1 MDQAQ
6 RRMYP
11 QLGCSRHRV
20 GTDQALRWPYPRL
33 GSIGHEVRTDQAQ
46 RGTYRVATRSPS
58 APWCSW
64 IRDVPTGYTATQ
76 CQFRPGLQLGTLL
89 VRYLLNQSRNIY

>member
-20 GTDQALRWPYPRL
+20 GTDQALRWTYPRL
-33 GSIGHEVRTDQAQ
+33 GCFGHEVRTDQAQ
-46 RGTYRVATRSPS
+46 RGTS

-64 IRDVPTGYTATQ
+64 FRDVPTGYTATQ